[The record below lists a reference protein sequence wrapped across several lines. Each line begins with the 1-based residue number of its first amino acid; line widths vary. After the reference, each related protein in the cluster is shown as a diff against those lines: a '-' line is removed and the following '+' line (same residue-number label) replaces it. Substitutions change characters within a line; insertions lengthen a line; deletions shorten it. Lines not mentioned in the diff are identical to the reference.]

1 MTTLGYKLFKYI
13 LLNGTNE
20 QKECIRFILESERIK
35 RNLFLNKSCAFYK
48 IK

>member
-13 LLNGTNE
+13 LLKGTTE
-20 QKECIRFILESERIK
+20 QKDYIKFILESERIK
-35 RNLFLNKSCAFYK
+35 RNLFLNNSCAFYK